1 MVQKPAA
8 CHQLQSEQPLSG
20 SDMAAA
26 AVVVAAAPPPLL
38 LCLEREEVRVLV
50 LRPGR
55 AGPRGCGTWCDCAHS
70 VARPS
75 GQRLGSAR
83 LDSASFTRRAPP
95 GRPTAGARGDPW
107 PRHAHT
113 HAPKSASTSPPPP
126 RWVQDLILHRLSIPS
141 PYLLTITTG

>member
-26 AVVVAAAPPPLL
+26 AVVVAAPPPPLLL

-107 PRHAHT
+107 PRHAHAHT
-113 HAPKSASTSPPPP
+113 HTRPNQRPPHRRLQGGCKILSCTVSRSLLPTS
-126 RWVQDLILHRLSIPS
+126 
-141 PYLLTITTG
+141 